1 MLTRACP
8 CPGFG
13 SVQQR
18 TQTRVGTSPVQQRT
32 QTRVGTSPA
41 RPRSLSRLH
50 AKSSKFT
57 SFEDMI
63 ASYPVVLL
71 DCYATWCGPCQ
82 YQSGV
87 LSQCSAELKSL
98 GVQTIKLDTE
108 KYPKVATDLR
118 VAGLPTLMLFKG
130 GQQVARIEG
139 ALSAV
144 DLVRWVK
151 ASVL

>member
-1 MLTRACP
+1 MLATRACP
-8 CPGFG
+8 RPGFG
-13 SVQQR
+13 S
-18 TQTRVGTSPVQQRT
+18 VQQRT

-41 RPRSLSRLH
+41 RPRSLARLH
-50 AKSSKFT
+50 AKSSKFA

-82 YQSGV
+82 YQSGI

-108 KYPKVATDLR
+108 KYPKVATNLR

-139 ALSAV
+139 ALLAV
-144 DLVRWVK
+144 DLMRWVK